1 MKEIRTVFHWWEL
14 LPLYMRSLDSLI
26 RRGTLPGPTS
36 LSRTTSTSIAALLD
50 VLWLAWR
57 DLSLTHGFPGRLCL
71 DLLRQSEVSPV
82 RCLQDQ
88 ERLPVF
94 VGMIPQS
101 AQNTCLHQ
109 LVVNG
114 HTGTLEATAKPVS
127 SALKFKEVIELRVV
141 YMTEFPHQVD
151 FGRCVEVK
159 NDIPAMNS
167 IPQGLWIEV
176 IRQFVGVISGETK
189 FRMDRLSAV
198 VDDSVG
204 ATSSIIE
211 SLKVLAVL
219 GSVTRWRC
227 FRPFDKTLK
236 TMYPESS

>member
-1 MKEIRTVFHWWEL
+1 MKKIRTVFHWWEIV
-14 LPLYMRSLDSLI
+14 PLYMRPLVSLV

-57 DLSLTHGFPGRLCL
+57 DLLLTHGFRGRLCL
-71 DLLRQSEVSPV
+71 DPLRQSNVSPV
-82 RCLQDQ
+82 RCLHVQA
-88 ERLPVF
+88 RPPVF

-101 AQNTCLHQ
+101 AQNTCLHE

-114 HTGTLEATAKPVS
+114 HTGTLEATAKPIS
-127 SALKFKEVIELRVV
+127 SVLKLKEVFELRVV
-141 YMTEFPHQVD
+141 YVTEFPHQVD
-151 FGRCVEVK
+151 SGRCVEVG
-159 NDIPAMNS
+159 DIS
-167 IPQGLWIEV
+167 D
-176 IRQFVGVISGETK
+176 ETK

-211 SLKVLAVL
+211 SLKVLAIL
-219 GSVTRWRC
+219 GSVTRGRC

-236 TMYPESS
+236 TMYPKSS

>member
-1 MKEIRTVFHWWEL
+1 MV
-14 LPLYMRSLDSLI
+14 
-26 RRGTLPGPTS
+26 
-36 LSRTTSTSIAALLD
+36 
-50 VLWLAWR
+50 
-57 DLSLTHGFPGRLCL
+57 
-71 DLLRQSEVSPV
+71 
-82 RCLQDQ
+82 
-88 ERLPVF
+88 
-94 VGMIPQS
+94 PQS

-114 HTGTLEATAKPVS
+114 HTGTLEATAKPIS

-141 YMTEFPHQVD
+141 YVTEFPHQVD
-151 FGRCVEVK
+151 SGRCVEVK
-159 NDIPAMNS
+159 SDIPAMNS

-176 IRQFVGVISGETK
+176 IRQFSDVISDETK
-189 FRMDRLSAV
+189 FRMDTLSAV

-219 GSVTRWRC
+219 GRVTKGRY

-236 TMYPESS
+236 TMFPESG